1 MFCMP
6 GKSYLWWFGWEPRIT
21 ITDLDLIKQVLTNK
35 DHVFTKSQI
44 VVRSIKPVI
53 GKGLV
58 TTDGEEW
65 ALHRRIVN
73 PAFHHENLKVQTK
86 TTLQMFSTNLWKE
99 YFRTIMN

>member
-1 MFCMP
+1 MP
-6 GKSYLWWFGWEPRIT
+6 GKSYLWWFGWEPSIT

-44 VVRSIKPVI
+44 VVGSLKPVI

-73 PAFHHENLKVQTK
+73 PAFHHENLKVQTE
-86 TTLQMFSTNLWKE
+86 TTLQMFATKLWKE

>member
-1 MFCMP
+1 M
-6 GKSYLWWFGWEPRIT
+6 T

-44 VVRSIKPVI
+44 MVRSTKPVT
-53 GKGLV
+53 GMGLV

-73 PAFHHENLKVQTK
+73 PAFHHENIKVQTK
-86 TTLQMFSTNLWKE
+86 TTLQMFLTNLWKE